1 MYSFINSDMRIQ
13 TGKIITTVSM
23 LALLTL
29 QFLKTEA
36 EAIPV
41 FARKYRTSCMTC
53 HIAFPKLN
61 PFGEAFRRNG
71 YQIPEFDEKYIKEK
85 PIRLGAPAWKEV
97 WPEGVWPGELPV
109 IPPISL
115 SGDFLYRYDE
125 SSQIRHDFIFPDEIE
140 LFSAGSLD
148 KGISFFGDVALIQDG
163 NEFGGVERFF
173 IQFNNLLS
181 NKLSG
186 HFINVMIGQFEPAYV
201 PASNSRRL
209 THTAYLINTFEAGKN
224 KFHFGDQRGIEV
236 NGIMKSRFDYAIGV
250 VNGNGTGKMEG
261 TTGSLD
267 NNSKKDTYLKIG
279 YKLGG
284 RGLDGSG
291 IKEGEW
297 LHGDWK
303 ESSVYIGVFGY
314 YGEDRVDQ
322 SLEMDDRFYR
332 YGLNISLNY
341 NDINLFGAVIAGN
354 HNNPDGDFKKRDVF
368 SNFVETDIAIY
379 PWLIGI
385 LRYSMTDTDYGQKQ
399 DEAVAGFV
407 ALIRANVKLI
417 IEGKFDT
424 IGVGN
429 DSGFIKLNFVI

>member
-1 MYSFINSDMRIQ
+1 MRIQ

-41 FARKYRTSCMTC
+41 FARKYKTSCMTC

-115 SGDFLYRYDE
+115 SGDF
-125 SSQIRHDFIFPDEIE
+125 
-140 LFSAGSLD
+140 
-148 KGISFFGDVALIQDG
+148 
-163 NEFGGVERFF
+163 
-173 IQFNNLLS
+173 
-181 NKLSG
+181 
-186 HFINVMIGQFEPAYV
+186 INGMIGQFEPAYV
-201 PASNSRRL
+201 PASNNRRL

-224 KFHFGDQRGIEV
+224 KFHLGDQRGIEV

-250 VNGNGTGKMEG
+250 VNGNGPGKMEG

-279 YKLGG
+279 CKLGG

-322 SLEMDDRFYR
+322 SLEMDDIFYR
-332 YGLNISLNY
+332 YGLNISLKY

-354 HNNPDGDFKKRDVF
+354 HDNPDGDFKKRDVF

-407 ALIRANVKLI
+407 
-417 IEGKFDT
+417 G
-424 IGVGN
+424 
-429 DSGFIKLNFVI
+429 